1 MIDLHSHTLPAL
13 CDGSQDLNTSLA
25 MARMAVADGITH
37 LACTPHI
44 YPGLYDN
51 STATIAPA
59 LEALQTQLD
68 LAEIPLKLLIGADTH
83 MMPDVMRGLKTGR
96 IPTLNHSR
104 YFLLEPSHH
113 VPVNDFIGQIE
124 NYINA
129 GYIPLITHPERL
141 TWIAEHYE
149 QFLTAARLGAWIQI
163 TAGSITGQFG
173 RSAKKIAEQFL
184 QDGYVHI
191 IATDA
196 HGIERRP
203 PILSEGVKAAALIIG
218 EEEAR
223 YCVWERPR
231 AILDDLAP
239 NLVPT
244 IPALRS
250 TAPKTALRPAANDAN
265 KPKTL
270 LQRLF
275 GRG

>member
-13 CDGSQDLNTSLA
+13 CDGSQDLETSLA

-51 STATIAPA
+51 SAATIAPA
-59 LEALQTQLD
+59 LEALQAQLD
-68 LAEIPLKLLIGADTH
+68 LAQIPLKLLIGADTH
-83 MMPDVMRGLKTGR
+83 MVPDVMRGLKTGR

-113 VPVNDFIGQIE
+113 VPVNDFIGQVE
-124 NYINA
+124 NYIHA

-141 TWIAEHYE
+141 TWIGEHYE
-149 QFLTAARLGAWIQI
+149 EFLTVARLGAWIQI

-173 RSAKKIAEQFL
+173 RSAKKFAEQFL
-184 QDGYVHI
+184 RDGYVHI

-196 HGIERRP
+196 HGIDRRP
-203 PILSEGVKAAALIIG
+203 PILSEGVKAAALIVG
-218 EEEAR
+218 EQEAR
-223 YCVWERPR
+223 YCVWERPQ
-231 AILDDLAP
+231 AILENLAP
-239 NLVPT
+239 HLVPT
-244 IPALRS
+244 IPALQANTSKTPLRS
-250 TAPKTALRPAANDAN
+250 AANDAN
-265 KPKTL
+265 RQKSF

-275 GRG
+275 GRS